1 MKVTTRLTKALPRSG
16 LLPRNVGLHLPSSIA
31 LPITIRA
38 HLHCFLS
45 SAEFNGFRQITVTNR
60 FELFIKSLYINISR
74 YKIRMNELF
83 SNMNH
88 LSKYLVAINLIISG
102 CLVVSLGGELNAQ
115 ERGTI
120 SVDRAVAL
128 PLTTA
133 EGNQVKVVVNYNI
146 EDESLIGQRVNA
158 IMGIYDTQTGSL
170 IKLSSF
176 PNGFILNN
184 TEGTTQLATTLTDNI
199 LQNIS
204 AVVTLTNAD
213 KSEKYTNDVRA
224 DLNLRTILPT
234 TLPPQLEDIPAAG
247 PAEETEGQEGSPS
260 NDDPE
265 EE

>member
-1 MKVTTRLTKALPRSG
+1 
-16 LLPRNVGLHLPSSIA
+16 
-31 LPITIRA
+31 
-38 HLHCFLS
+38 
-45 SAEFNGFRQITVTNR
+45 
-60 FELFIKSLYINISR
+60 
-74 YKIRMNELF
+74 
-83 SNMNH
+83 MNH
-88 LSKYLVAINLIISG
+88 LSKSFDTIYHILQVYNTRMNKISFNVTSIAKSMVMISLI
-102 CLVVSLGGELNAQ
+102 VSSSLLILSGGELHAQ
-115 ERGTI
+115 QRGTI

-133 EGNQVKVVVNYNI
+133 EGNQVKVLVNYDI

-158 IMGIYDTQTGSL
+158 IMGIYDRETGSL

-176 PNGFILNN
+176 PNGFVLNN

-224 DLNLRTILPT
+224 DLDLRTILPT
-234 TLPPQLEDIPAAG
+234 TLPSILEDIPAAE
-247 PAEETEGQEGSPS
+247 PEDSSEEDSTTANEPS
-260 NDDPE
+260 QE

>member
-1 MKVTTRLTKALPRSG
+1 
-16 LLPRNVGLHLPSSIA
+16 
-31 LPITIRA
+31 
-38 HLHCFLS
+38 
-45 SAEFNGFRQITVTNR
+45 
-60 FELFIKSLYINISR
+60 
-74 YKIRMNELF
+74 
-83 SNMNH
+83 MNH
-88 LSKYLVAINLIISG
+88 LSKSFDMIYHILQVYNTRMNKISFNVTSIAKSMVMISLI
-102 CLVVSLGGELNAQ
+102 VSSSLLILSGGELHAQ
-115 ERGTI
+115 QRGTI

-133 EGNQVKVVVNYNI
+133 EGNQVKVLVNYDI

-158 IMGIYDTQTGSL
+158 IMGIYDRETGSL

-176 PNGFILNN
+176 PNGFVLNN

-224 DLNLRTILPT
+224 DLDLRTILPT
-234 TLPPQLEDIPAAG
+234 TLPSILEDIPAAE
-247 PAEETEGQEGSPS
+247 PEDSSEEDSTTANEPS
-260 NDDPE
+260 QE